1 MWSEAKGWVRLE
13 GAFPGWGGIRPLYPE
28 LPLLPHAGWLSTG
41 LQRTRS
47 QLKTPLCPSLAPLPF
62 PAQPRLGLIS
72 SCIGPWRK
80 SLLSVRAQ
88 ALPPRLWVE
97 NALSGTRPTQVPAW
111 QSPRDPPPRIPLSFP
126 FVALLPST
134 PLLPNSLFFSH
145 LLPRQFFD
153 LHSSPLPPPDP

>member
-1 MWSEAKGWVRLE
+1 MPDAPQGMWSEAKGWVRLE

-41 LQRTRS
+41 LQRTWS

-88 ALPPRLWVE
+88 ALPIGWE
-97 NALSGTRPTQVPAW
+97 MLSQELAPLRSQLGKVPG
-111 QSPRDPPPRIPLSFP
+111 STSKNPPQLPLCSSLAFHPSAPKFLVLFSFAAKA
-126 FVALLPST
+126 VL
-134 PLLPNSLFFSH
+134 
-145 LLPRQFFD
+145 
-153 LHSSPLPPPDP
+153 